1 MMSEDRAALNGRT
14 TDSACCLEVLKK
26 RSQIDFEIDFFERIL
41 SRDRNNIHVLACLGD
56 LFSLKGLHR
65 RALQIDER
73 LAELCPDEACVWYNL
88 ACSRSVLKQL
98 PEAWKA
104 LLAAMDLGFDN
115 YELLATDPDLVPL
128 RAYPQF
134 MALLSVAVAS

>member
-1 MMSEDRAALNGRT
+1 MMSEDLAALYGRT
-14 TDSACCLEVLKK
+14 TDSACCLDVLQK

-41 SRDRNNIHVLACLGD
+41 SRDRNNIHVLVCLGD

-88 ACSRSVLKQL
+88 ACSRAVLKML

-104 LLAAMDLGFDN
+104 LVVALEFGFDN
-115 YELLATDPDLVPL
+115 YELLANDPDLAPL
-128 RAYPQF
+128 RAYPKF
-134 MALLSVAVAS
+134 ASLLSLAVAS